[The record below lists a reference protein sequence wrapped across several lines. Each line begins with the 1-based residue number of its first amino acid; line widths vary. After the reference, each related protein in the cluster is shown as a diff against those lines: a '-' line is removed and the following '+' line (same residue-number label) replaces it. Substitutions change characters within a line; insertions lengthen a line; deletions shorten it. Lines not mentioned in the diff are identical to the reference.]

1 MATLVTVRW
10 RTPPPSSIDERLIV
24 SDDGHARLD
33 VLRPRSLGDTVG
45 TYEGVID
52 EAEVREL
59 TAAGPDV
66 EVDVVLQ
73 NPRLAAVGKRALLL
87 VWASQ
92 LVGASW
98 FAVAMSARQS
108 PASQST

>member
-10 RTPPPSSIDERLIV
+10 RTPAPSSIDERVIV

-33 VLRPRSLGDTVG
+33 VLRPRSVGDTVG
-45 TYEGVID
+45 TYEGEVD

-66 EVDVVLQ
+66 EVDVGVQ
-73 NPRLAAVGKRALLL
+73 DPRLAAIGIAGDR
-87 VWASQ
+87 
-92 LVGASW
+92 GAQR
-98 FAVAMSARQS
+98 VPS
-108 PASQST
+108 PPLAA